1 MKVRRALWIAVYSL
15 VASGSLQA
23 HHAFSAEFDAQQPVT
38 LDGTLTKIEWTNPH
52 SWFHVEV
59 KKPDGTTEEWKV
71 EAGTPN
77 TLFRRGVTKETVPT
91 GIVIHVDGYR
101 AKDGSLRANGRNLK
115 LPDGRTMFVGGEG
128 GQAAEPAK

>member
-1 MKVRRALWIAVYSL
+1 MKIQRALWIAVYGL
-15 VASGSLQA
+15 AAAGSLQA

-91 GIVIHVDGYR
+91 GILIHVDGYR

-115 LPDGRTMFVGGEG
+115 LPDGRTLFVGGENG
-128 GQAAEPAK
+128 PAAEPAK